1 MNLSQNNNLSSTPNS
16 NEGNQKLLLVQ
27 VLVGILLYVNGL
39 MIFTFLKKEAFRE
52 TRYIL
57 FAQTLFADSA
67 LMLLTDLTLMGSFYQ
82 FPVHIIPCYIFCTLT
97 SLVSVVSPMTLVAMC
112 LERYVAICMPLR
124 HSSISTP
131 KNTFIGLLVIWS
143 VSFIIPL
150 FISIVCFVF
159 IPPGVLR
166 IYVVCTV
173 EAMLQIKWLADM
185 RAISLQLLFIM
196 MLSIILSTYIKIVL
210 AARSASSEKKN
221 STNKGLKTIILHGV
235 QLLLCMMQLLIP
247 YIEMPLWK
255 VNVMLFVNVRYSNF
269 ILFLILPRCLS
280 PLVYGLRDKKFYNA
294 LKYYAFCGILVCNK
308 HKIRDGKIF
317 RGVVSISIHN

>member
-1 MNLSQNNNLSSTPNS
+1 MNLTQYTNLSSTPNS

-82 FPVHIIPCYIFCTLT
+82 YPVHIIPCYIFCTLT

-150 FISIVCFVF
+150 FIFIVCFVY
-159 IPPGVLR
+159 IPPGFLR

-185 RAISLQLLFIM
+185 RATSLQLLFIM
-196 MLSIILSTYIKIVL
+196 MFSIIVSTYIKIML
-210 AARSASSEKKN
+210 AARSASEKKN
-221 STNKGLKTIILHGV
+221 STNKGLKTIVLHGV
-235 QLLLCMMQLLIP
+235 QLLLSMMQLLIP

-294 LKYYAFCGILVCNK
+294 LKYYAFCGILACNK
-308 HKIRDGKIF
+308 HKIRDGKTF

>member
-1 MNLSQNNNLSSTPNS
+1 MNLTENNNLSSTS
-16 NEGNQKLLLVQ
+16 NLIVVNEKLLLVQ

-39 MIFTFLKKEAFRE
+39 MIFTFLKKETFRE

-82 FPVHIIPCYIFCTLT
+82 HPVNLIPCYIFCTLT

-150 FISIVCFVF
+150 FIFIVCFAY

-185 RAISLQLLFIM
+185 RATSLQLLFFI
-196 MLSIILSTYIKIVL
+196 MLSIIVSTYIKIVL
-210 AARSASSEKKN
+210 AARSASSERKN

-255 VNVMLFVNVRYSNF
+255 VNVMLFVNVRYTNF

-308 HKIRDGKIF
+308 HKIRDGKIV
-317 RGVVSISIHN
+317 RGVVSVFIHN